1 MTARLFASLRVF
13 TLEDVQNALNQEF
26 DCDVLPRG
34 KTRKVLLVR
43 TQGVLVMEAN
53 VFDDIAKQVPNNS
66 YDPPPLWYVD
76 KDFVCV
82 ECGTEETWTAAQQK
96 WYYEEA
102 KGTLYATA
110 KRCYTCRLQIREAK
124 AQQREQMAASKK
136 ADAGSNKRK
145 SSN

>member
-53 VFDDIAKQVPNNS
+53 VFDDIANRDTMGDMSRRKETFP
-66 YDPPPLWYVD
+66 D
-76 KDFVCV
+76 DFGSALREGSVKFMLCTV
-82 ECGTEETWTAAQQK
+82 NKANTAAADSVIQ
-96 WYYEEA
+96 
-102 KGTLYATA
+102 L
-110 KRCYTCRLQIREAK
+110 LV
-124 AQQREQMAASKK
+124 ASRIVNFETTTTVQPL
-136 ADAGSNKRK
+136 SI
-145 SSN
+145 

>member
-1 MTARLFASLRVF
+1 MQRSRRSGRSSNHRISRRPADAKRSDLQDHVIMTRRHKKKK
-13 TLEDVQNALNQEF
+13 NP
-26 DCDVLPRG
+26 LPNG
-34 KTRKVLLVR
+34 MPE
-43 TQGVLVMEAN
+43 GA
-53 VFDDIAKQVPNNS
+53 IAADTSKQVPNGS

-110 KRCYTCRLQIREAK
+110 KRCHDCRMKIREAK
-124 AQQREQMAASKK
+124 ALQREQMAASKK
-136 ADAGSNKRK
+136 ADD
-145 SSN
+145 SSTKQT